1 MPHNTGESYQTTQI
15 VPELARAAERFG
27 TPVYVI
33 DMVSVAAAAKQVE
46 AAFGGWLLHYSLK
59 ANDLPAIAAYLA
71 GRGWAGAVVSTGEWQ
86 CAREAGLPND
96 AVVFEGIGKT
106 DAQLEYAVAEA
117 AAGRPARWLVLESAA
132 EAAQLADL
140 AASYGLGRAGRPA
153 LDVLL
158 RLNPGV
164 RPETRA
170 EFSVGLASSKFGLP
184 EAEIRALAGSDML
197 AGERAGDRASS
208 GLRLRGIHVHV
219 GSALAD
225 VEAWS
230 AAGVQAV
237 RLLATLAQDAD
248 CAKLDTVDFG
258 GGFPLPA
265 PGLPGPAE
273 FHQALIAALTEAGF
287 SLPPRPAIEPGRYLV
302 GQAGW
307 LVSSV
312 LHARRQE
319 PPASDTVAQVVLDAG
334 MTELMRPALYGTL
347 HAVHAIAPGG
357 WPDDAW
363 RTTSVEGPVC
373 ESTDS
378 FGRHLLPPL
387 SRGDLVAIENAGAY
401 AASFT
406 SRYNGRPQPTEL
418 LLWPGGSLQPCRRPD
433 ITAATP
439 DPESALADLT
449 SALAMPASARR
460 AGADYPCTAANKE

>member
-1 MPHNTGESYQTTQI
+1 VSDNTGGIYQTTQI

-33 DMVSVAAAAKQVE
+33 DMLSVSAAAKQVE

-117 AAGRPARWLVLESAA
+117 AAGRPVRWLVLESAA

-140 AASYGLGRAGRPA
+140 AASYGLGRAGKPA

-164 RPETRA
+164 APETRA

-184 EAEIRALAGSDML
+184 EAEILALAHSGML
-197 AGERAGDRASS
+197 AGDQAGS

-225 VEAWS
+225 VAAWS

-237 RLLATLAQDAD
+237 RLLASLAQHSA
-248 CAKLDTVDFG
+248 CAELDTVDFG

-265 PGLPGPAE
+265 PGLPGPAQ
-273 FHQALIAALTEAGF
+273 FHQALLAALTEAGL

-319 PPASDTVAQVVLDAG
+319 AAGSATVAQVVLDAG

-347 HAVHAIAPGG
+347 HPVHAISPGG
-357 WPDDAW
+357 WPEDAW
-363 RTTSVEGPVC
+363 RATSVEGPVC

-378 FGRHLLPPL
+378 FGRHVLPPL

-418 LLWPGGSLQPCRRPD
+418 LLWPGGSLQACRRPD
-433 ITAATP
+433 ITVATP
-439 DPESALADLT
+439 DPQSALADLT
-449 SALAMPASARR
+449 SALAVPASARPP
-460 AGADYPCTAANKE
+460 GTDHPLHCG